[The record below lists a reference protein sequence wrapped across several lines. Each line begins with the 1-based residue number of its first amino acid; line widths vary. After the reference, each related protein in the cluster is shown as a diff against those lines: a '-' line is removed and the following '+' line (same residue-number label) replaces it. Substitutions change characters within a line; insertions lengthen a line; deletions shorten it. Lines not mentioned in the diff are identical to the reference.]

1 MIQYQNI
8 HDNNIILMYK
18 GILTFDLLSAII
30 GSVERRINEFETER
44 RIQKKFYS
52 ILTECIQNVYYHLEE
67 VEVKDQSIDAESVL
81 ILISA
86 KPKYYSIKTCNSIPK
101 ASVKLLSEKIDQIN
115 SLDKDELKEMYRL
128 ALSNEEFSSKNTAGI
143 GLMEIARK
151 ADYKLDYNFE
161 KINDE
166 FSYFNFEIRLGRG
179 DLEGSGTEKLS
190 EPPKVQESLA

>member
-18 GILTFDLLSAII
+18 GILTFDLLSSII

-52 ILTECIQNVYYHLEE
+52 ILTECIQNVYYHVEE
-67 VEVKDQSIDAESVL
+67 GDEKVRMSDSESVL

-86 KPKYYSIKTCNSIPK
+86 KPSYYSIKTCNNIPR
-101 ASVKLLSEKIDQIN
+101 ANVELLAEKIDQIN
-115 SLDKDELKEMYRL
+115 NISKDELKALYRE
-128 ALSNEEFSSKNTAGI
+128 ALSNEEFTSKNTAGI

-151 ADYKLDYNFE
+151 SDYKLEYKFE

-166 FSYFNFEIRLGRG
+166 YSYFNFEIRLGRG
-179 DLEGSGTEKLS
+179 QQQDSRNEILESSNFKEI
-190 EPPKVQESLA
+190 A

>member
-30 GSVERRINEFETER
+30 GSVERRITEFETER

-67 VEVKDQSIDAESVL
+67 AEVKDASIDSESVL

-86 KPKYYSIKTCNSIPK
+86 KPKYYSIKTCNNIPV
-101 ASVKLLSEKIDQIN
+101 ANVKSLSDKIDQIN
-115 SLDKDELKEMYRL
+115 GVTKEELKELYREV
-128 ALSNEEFSSKNTAGI
+128 LSNEEFSSKNTAGI

-151 ADYKLDYNFE
+151 TDYKLEYNFE

-166 FSYFNFEIRLGRG
+166 YSYFNFEIRLGRG
-179 DLEGSGTEKLS
+179 GEEENNIDKMS
-190 EPPKVQESLA
+190 ESPKVQESLA